1 MTTPAE
7 ESVTR
12 MRREVAALLAGA
24 WREPG
29 LCVPNADTYPH
40 QWLWDSCFHA
50 LAWHALDDDRGA
62 VELGNVLARQ
72 EPSGFVPHMTY
83 WHHPDLHR
91 DFWGRSGT
99 SMITQPPMYG
109 HAARV
114 LFDGAQVAGSPP
126 MPDELSDRIARALIH
141 LYVDRPR
148 TPGGLVP
155 VVHPWETGCDDS
167 PRWDGHRHR
176 SEPWRTTKS
185 ELVASLRRDPGTSG
199 DDEGR
204 RFVVGSIGFNALL
217 VWNTRQYLGLAG
229 ALRSDEL
236 AAAADE
242 LTLAVAARWD
252 DRLGTWVDDVDPTSD
267 PAAHDDGT
275 ASGIRTADTLTALL
289 VDPRPEAFDQLADPA
304 AFAAP
309 YGPRGVHAAEVTYRP
324 DVYWRGPAWPQISY
338 LLWWAAKE
346 GGPAALAISLGRS
359 LVNGAQRSGWA
370 EYWHPDSGV
379 GLGARPQTWAG
390 VALPVAQWLAA
401 QSS

>member
-1 MTTPAE
+1 MT
-7 ESVTR
+7 R
-12 MRREVAALLAGA
+12 IRRQVGALLEGA
-24 WREPG
+24 WRPPG

-50 LAWHALDDDRGA
+50 VAWHALGDDRGA
-62 VELGNVLARQ
+62 LELTNVLARQ
-72 EPSGFVPHMTY
+72 DPSGFVPHMTY

-99 SMITQPPMYG
+99 SIITQPPMYG

-114 LFDGAQVAGSPP
+114 LFEGAEDAGRPALT
-126 MPDELSDRIARALIH
+126 DDLSGRIAGALRH
-141 LYVDRPR
+141 LYLDRPR

-155 VVHPWETGCDDS
+155 VLHPWETGCDDS

-176 SEPWRTTKS
+176 REPWRTTKS
-185 ELVASLRRDPGTSG
+185 ELVAALRTG
-199 DDEGR
+199 DDHGR

-217 VWNTRQYLGLAG
+217 VWNTREYLRLPGAHRRDELAS
-229 ALRSDEL
+229 AADEL
-236 AAAADE
+236 AAAV
-242 LTLAVAARWD
+242 TARWD
-252 DRLGTWVDDVDPTSD
+252 GAAATWIDDVDPTSD
-267 PAAHDDGT
+267 IAAHDDGR
-275 ASGIRTADTLTALL
+275 AAAIRTADTLTALL

-309 YGPRGVHAAEVTYRP
+309 YGPRGVHIDEVTYRP

-346 GGPAALAISLGRS
+346 GGADRVAETSARS
-359 LVNGAQRSGWA
+359 LVAGAERSGWA
-370 EYWHPDSGV
+370 EYWHPESGL

-390 VALPVAQWLAA
+390 AALPAAQWLAERDA
-401 QSS
+401 APPSD